1 VQTVLL
7 HEKIIITG
15 VGISS
20 IRMQDLFQLLNLRID
35 ASEKTRVCVTP
46 VNCLTAANEDPK
58 LMEIY
63 NSADFVLCDGVPVL
77 WASHF
82 LNKPIKERITGLD
95 FLPLYI
101 EEAAKKGYS
110 MFFLGA
116 KDGVAKEL
124 SRVIVEKYPT
134 IKVVGHYSPPF
145 AEKFSNEENDKI
157 VRLINT
163 AKPDILWVSLTAPK
177 QDFWIAEYIGIL
189 DVKIAVGVGGA
200 FEVLAGLIKRAP
212 VFYQKNGLEWF
223 YRFMQEPKR
232 LFRRYFIEAPVFI
245 PLVLKQRFKRK

>member
-1 VQTVLL
+1 M
-7 HEKIIITG
+7 ITG

-20 IRMQDLFQLLNLRID
+20 IRMQDLFLLLNQRINT
-35 ASEKTRVCVTP
+35 SEKTRICVTP
-46 VNCLTAANEDPK
+46 VNCLTAANENPL

-63 NSADFVLCDGVPVL
+63 NTADFVLCDGVPVL
-77 WASHF
+77 WASQF
-82 LNKPIKERITGLD
+82 LNNPIRERITGLD

-116 KDGVAKEL
+116 KEGVAKEL
-124 SRVIVEKYPT
+124 SRVVIEKYPT
-134 IKVVGHYSPPF
+134 IKIVGHYSPPF
-145 AEKFSNEENDKI
+145 AKEFSNEENEKI
-157 VRLINT
+157 VTMINV

-177 QDFWIAEYIGIL
+177 QDFWIAAHFENL
-189 DVKIAVGVGGA
+189 NAKIAVGVGGA
-200 FEVLAGLIKRAP
+200 FEVAAGLINRAP
-212 VFYQKNGLEWF
+212 LFYQKNGLEWL

-232 LFRRYFIEAPVFI
+232 LFRRYFIEAPAFI